1 MRIGGKM
8 EMKVLILIVIA
19 LNLPAYA
26 WVYFSWRKDCK
37 EIGKDQLAV
46 SLGERIKA
54 LFLCLTL
61 PCLLGLATRK

>member
-1 MRIGGKM
+1 M
-8 EMKVLILIVIA
+8 EMKILILVVIA
-19 LNLPAYA
+19 LNLPAYV